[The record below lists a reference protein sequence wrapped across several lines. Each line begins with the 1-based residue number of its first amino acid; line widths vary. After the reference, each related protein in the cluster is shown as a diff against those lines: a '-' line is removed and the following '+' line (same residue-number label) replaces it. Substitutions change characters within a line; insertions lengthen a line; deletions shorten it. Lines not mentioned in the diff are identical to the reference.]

1 MIFPSIEQLT
11 KDEYNRY
18 ELVIA
23 TAKAAR
29 IITEALIEKKEEME
43 KAAGVKDLNPN
54 EKMVQIQKEIK
65 DFPEEKPVK
74 SAIQRIFDGEFII
87 LRMISY

>member
-11 KDEYNRY
+11 KDKYNRY

-29 IITEALIEKKEEME
+29 IITDVINEKKEELE
-43 KAAGVKDLNPN
+43 KSMGGKDPNQN
-54 EKMVQIQKEIK
+54 EKIVPIQKEIK

-74 SAIQRIFDGEFII
+74 SAIQKIFEGDFII
-87 LRMISY
+87 VAE

>member
-11 KDEYNRY
+11 KDKYNRY

-29 IITEALIEKKEEME
+29 IITDELNEKKEEME
-43 KAAGVKDLNPN
+43 KAAGVKEASPN
-54 EKMVQIQKEIK
+54 EKMVQIQKEFK
-65 DFPEEKPVK
+65 DIPEEKPVK
-74 SAIQRIFDGEFII
+74 SAIQKIFDEEFLIVVN
-87 LRMISY
+87 

>member
-11 KDEYNRY
+11 KNMYNRY

-29 IITEALIEKKEEME
+29 LITEELNERKEEME
-43 KAAGVKDLNPN
+43 KSAGIKDPSPN
-54 EKMVQIQKEIK
+54 EKMSQIQKEIK

-74 SAIQRIFDGEFII
+74 SAIQKIFEGEFII
-87 LRMISY
+87 IAE

>member
-11 KDEYNRY
+11 KGKFNRY

-29 IITEALIEKKEEME
+29 VITDTLNDKKEEME
-43 KAAGVKDLNPN
+43 KAAGIKEPASSD
-54 EKMVQIQKEIK
+54 KITQAQKELK
-65 DFPEEKPVK
+65 DFPDEKPVK
-74 SAIQRIFDGEFII
+74 SAIQKLFEGDLVII
-87 LRMISY
+87 AD

>member
-11 KDEYNRY
+11 RDTYNRY

-29 IITEALIEKKEEME
+29 IITDVFNEKKEEME
-43 KAAGVKDLNPN
+43 KSAGIKEPSSSEKLSQLQKDS
-54 EKMVQIQKEIK
+54 KEI
-65 DFPEEKPVK
+65 PEEKPVK
-74 SAIQRIFDGEFII
+74 SAIHKIFEGEFII
-87 LRMISY
+87 ITE

>member
-11 KDEYNRY
+11 KDKYNRY

-29 IITEALIEKKEEME
+29 IITDELNEKKEEME
-43 KAAGVKDLNPN
+43 KNAGLKETNTPN
-54 EKMVQIQKEIK
+54 EKMLQLQKEFK
-65 DFPEEKPVK
+65 DVPEEKPVK
-74 SAIQRIFDGEFII
+74 SAIQKIFEGDFII
-87 LRMISY
+87 VAN

>member
-11 KDEYNRY
+11 KDKYNRY

-29 IITEALIEKKEEME
+29 IITDELNEKKEEME
-43 KAAGVKDLNPN
+43 KNAGIKELNPT
-54 EKMVQIQKEIK
+54 EKMVQIQKELRDI
-65 DFPEEKPVK
+65 PEEKPVK
-74 SAIQRIFDGEFII
+74 FAIQKIFNGDFVIVAN
-87 LRMISY
+87 

>member
-11 KDEYNRY
+11 KDKYNRY

-29 IITEALIEKKEEME
+29 IITDVINEKKEERE
-43 KAAGVKDLNPN
+43 KNAGTKETGPN
-54 EKMVQIQKEIK
+54 DKITPIQKDIKEI
-65 DFPEEKPVK
+65 PEEKPVK
-74 SAIQRIFDGEFII
+74 TAIHRLFEGEFII
-87 LRMISY
+87 VAEN

>member
-11 KDEYNRY
+11 KETYNRY

-29 IITEALIEKKEEME
+29 IITDRINEKKEEME
-43 KAAGVKDLNPN
+43 KNASMKEQTTSDKVI
-54 EKMVQIQKEIK
+54 QIQKEIK

-74 SAIQRIFDGEFII
+74 SAIQKIFEEEFII
-87 LRMISY
+87 IVD

>member
-11 KDEYNRY
+11 QDKYNRY

-29 IITEALIEKKEEME
+29 IITDEFNEKKEEME
-43 KAAGVKDLNPN
+43 KTMGIKEVSPT
-54 EKMVQIQKEIK
+54 EKMAQIQKEFK
-65 DFPEEKPVK
+65 DIPEEKPVK
-74 SAIQRIFDGEFII
+74 SAIQRIYDGEY
-87 LRMISY
+87 MIVMQ

>member
-11 KDEYNRY
+11 KGMYNRY

-29 IITEALIEKKEEME
+29 KITDVLNEKKEEME
-43 KAAGVKDLNPN
+43 KNAGLKEPSATEKIAQLQKDP
-54 EKMVQIQKEIK
+54 KEI
-65 DFPEEKPVK
+65 PEEKPVK
-74 SAIQRIFDGEFII
+74 TAIQKIFEGGFII
-87 LRMISY
+87 ITE

>member
-11 KDEYNRY
+11 KDKYNRY

-29 IITEALIEKKEEME
+29 IITDDLNEKKEEME
-43 KAAGVKDLNPN
+43 KAAGIKEANPN
-54 EKMVQIQKEIK
+54 EKMAQIQKEFK
-65 DFPEEKPVK
+65 DVPEEKPVK
-74 SAIQRIFDGEFII
+74 SAIQKIFGGEFII
-87 LRMISY
+87 VADN

>member
-11 KDEYNRY
+11 KNKYNRY

-29 IITEALIEKKEEME
+29 IITDVLNDKKEEME
-43 KAAGVKDLNPN
+43 KNTGIKEPSSSD
-54 EKMVQIQKEIK
+54 KMAQVQKELK

-74 SAIQRIFDGEFII
+74 AAIQKIFEGDFVIVAD
-87 LRMISY
+87 

>member
-11 KDEYNRY
+11 KEKYNRY

-29 IITEALIEKKEEME
+29 IITNDLNEKKEEME
-43 KAAGVKDLNPN
+43 KSAGIKEANTN
-54 EKMVQIQKEIK
+54 EKMVQIQKELK

-74 SAIQRIFDGEFII
+74 SAIQKIFEGEFII
-87 LRMISY
+87 VAE

>member
-11 KDEYNRY
+11 KDRYNRY

-29 IITEALIEKKEEME
+29 VITDEINEKKEEME
-43 KAAGVKDLNPN
+43 KNAGIKETNPT
-54 EKMVQIQKEIK
+54 EKILLMPKEIK
-65 DFPEEKPVK
+65 DIPEEKPVR
-74 SAIQRIFDGEFII
+74 SAILKIFEGDFVII
-87 LRMISY
+87 AD

>member
-11 KDEYNRY
+11 KNKYNRY

-29 IITEALIEKKEEME
+29 LITDALNEKKEEME
-43 KAAGVKDLNPN
+43 KAAGIKEPSSSD
-54 EKMVQIQKEIK
+54 KITQAQKELK

-74 SAIQRIFDGEFII
+74 SAIQKIYEGEFVI
-87 LRMISY
+87 LAD

>member
-11 KDEYNRY
+11 KNKYNRY

-29 IITEALIEKKEEME
+29 IITDVVIEKKEEIE
-43 KAAGVKDLNPN
+43 KNANTKETNPN
-54 EKMVQIQKEIK
+54 EKVIPVQKDLKEI
-65 DFPEEKPVK
+65 PEEKPVK
-74 SAIQRIFDGEFII
+74 TAIQKIFNGEFLIVAD
-87 LRMISY
+87 

>member
-11 KDEYNRY
+11 QDKYNRY

-29 IITEALIEKKEEME
+29 IITDDINEKKEEME
-43 KAAGVKDLNPN
+43 KNAGTKELAPN
-54 EKMVQIQKEIK
+54 EKILQIQKEFK
-65 DFPEEKPVK
+65 DVPEEKPVK
-74 SAIQRIFDGEFII
+74 SAIQKIFEKEFII
-87 LRMISY
+87 VAE

>member
-11 KDEYNRY
+11 KNTYNRY

-29 IITEALIEKKEEME
+29 IITDDINEKKEELE
-43 KAAGVKDLNPN
+43 KTTGLKETSASD
-54 EKMVQIQKEIK
+54 KMSQIQREIK

-74 SAIQRIFDGEFII
+74 SAIQRIFEGDFLIVME
-87 LRMISY
+87 

>member
-11 KDEYNRY
+11 KNDMYNRY

-29 IITEALIEKKEEME
+29 IITDRINEKKEEME
-43 KAAGVKDLNPN
+43 KTMSLKEPAPSD
-54 EKMVQIQKEIK
+54 KMMQIQKEIK

-74 SAIQRIFDGEFII
+74 SAIQKIFEEEFII
-87 LRMISY
+87 IVD

>member
-11 KDEYNRY
+11 KDKYNRY

-29 IITEALIEKKEEME
+29 LITDEINEKKEEME
-43 KAAGVKDLNPN
+43 KSAGAKELGPNERILLMPKDVKD
-54 EKMVQIQKEIK
+54 I
-65 DFPEEKPVK
+65 PEEKAVRA
-74 SAIQRIFDGEFII
+74 AILKIFDGEFVII
-87 LRMISY
+87 AD

>member
-1 MIFPSIEQLT
+1 MIFPSVEELT
-11 KDEYNRY
+11 QDKYNRY

-29 IITEALIEKKEEME
+29 IITEELNEKKEEME
-43 KAAGVKDLNPN
+43 RAAGIKELSPGDKMAQMQRDL
-54 EKMVQIQKEIK
+54 K

-74 SAIQRIFDGEFII
+74 SAILKIFEKEYII
-87 LRMISY
+87 VAD

>member
-11 KDEYNRY
+11 RNNKYNRY

-29 IITEALIEKKEEME
+29 IITDIFNEKKEEME
-43 KAAGVKDLNPN
+43 KNAGIKEPTPNDKIMQMQKSPKD
-54 EKMVQIQKEIK
+54 I
-65 DFPEEKPVK
+65 PEEKPVK
-74 SAIQRIFDGEFII
+74 SAIQKIFEEEFVIVTE
-87 LRMISY
+87 

>member
-11 KDEYNRY
+11 KDTYNRY

-29 IITEALIEKKEEME
+29 IITEEINERKEEME
-43 KAAGVKDLNPN
+43 KSSGLKDLSPN
-54 EKMVQIQKEIK
+54 EKMSQLQREPRDI
-65 DFPEEKPVK
+65 PEEKPVK
-74 SAIQRIFDGEFII
+74 SAIHKLFRGEFVII
-87 LRMISY
+87 TE

>member
-1 MIFPSIEQLT
+1 MIYPSIEQLT
-11 KDEYNRY
+11 KNTYNRY

-29 IITEALIEKKEEME
+29 MITEELNENRSEYDH
-43 KAAGVKDLNPN
+43 AAGYKDPAPAD
-54 EKMVQIQKEIK
+54 KMVQITREIR

-74 SAIQRIFDGEFII
+74 SAIQKIFEGNFII
-87 LRMISY
+87 VAD

>member
-11 KDEYNRY
+11 NNKYNRY

-29 IITEALIEKKEEME
+29 IITDIINEKKEEIE
-43 KAAGVKDLNPN
+43 KNAGPKENNPN
-54 EKMVQIQKEIK
+54 EKMMPAQKELK
-65 DFPEEKPVK
+65 DIPEEKPVK
-74 SAIQRIFDGEFII
+74 SAIQKIFAGEFVIVAD
-87 LRMISY
+87 

>member
-11 KDEYNRY
+11 KNKYNRY
-18 ELVIA
+18 QLVIA

-29 IITEALIEKKEEME
+29 IITDELNEKKEEME
-43 KAAGVKDLNPN
+43 KSAGIKEPSSSD
-54 EKMVQIQKEIK
+54 KMVQVQKELK

-74 SAIQRIFDGEFII
+74 SAIQKIFEGEFII
-87 LRMISY
+87 VAD

>member
-11 KDEYNRY
+11 KNTYNRY

-23 TAKAAR
+23 TAKIAR
-29 IITEALIEKKEEME
+29 LITDELKAKKDEME
-43 KAAGVKDLNPN
+43 KLAGLKEPVTTD
-54 EKMVQIQKEIK
+54 KMGQVQREIK

-74 SAIQRIFDGEFII
+74 SAIQKIFEEEYII
-87 LRMISY
+87 VVE

>member
-11 KDEYNRY
+11 QDNKYNRY

-29 IITEALIEKKEEME
+29 IITDDINEQKEEME
-43 KAAGVKDLNPN
+43 RNAGIKDANPN
-54 EKMVQIQKEIK
+54 DKMFALQREFKEV
-65 DFPEEKPVK
+65 PEEKSVK
-74 SAIQRIFDGEFII
+74 SAIWKIYDGEYVII
-87 LRMISY
+87 AD

>member
-11 KDEYNRY
+11 KDKYNRY

-29 IITEALIEKKEEME
+29 IITDDLNEKKEEME
-43 KAAGVKDLNPN
+43 KTVGIKEPTPADKLAQV
-54 EKMVQIQKEIK
+54 QKELK

-74 SAIQRIFDGEFII
+74 SAIQRIFEGEFLIVAE
-87 LRMISY
+87 

>member
-11 KDEYNRY
+11 KNKFNRY

-23 TAKAAR
+23 TEKAAR
-29 IITEALIEKKEEME
+29 LITDALNEKKEEME
-43 KAAGVKDLNPN
+43 KAAGIKEPSSADKITQAQKDL
-54 EKMVQIQKEIK
+54 K

-74 SAIQRIFDGEFII
+74 SAIQKIYEGEFVI
-87 LRMISY
+87 LAD

>member
-11 KDEYNRY
+11 QEKYNRY

-29 IITEALIEKKEEME
+29 IITDVFNEKKEEME
-43 KAAGVKDLNPN
+43 KSAGIKELNPN
-54 EKMVQIQKEIK
+54 EKMAQIQKDLK
-65 DFPEEKPVK
+65 DIPEEKPVK
-74 SAIQRIFDGEFII
+74 TAIQKIFDGEFII
-87 LRMISY
+87 IAE